1 MKFLA
6 LLLSISTG
14 HAIAQATNYRNF
26 VRQTQQTSGVVW
38 DMQDV
43 APNGAAPSAL
53 ALENQGALFQLWTI
67 HKSTAIDYLLDQKL
81 VGAYLPKADVK
92 IITLDPYGPIT
103 RTRIDKPFRVE
114 IQVSELLSGIGLP
127 DAATR
132 VLLAQHIQSY
142 TNGQVSLN
150 PTTVASTA
158 PITTRFISQNGLTL
172 LSPVMSSLRATDP
185 TKAIGE
191 EHFIIHALSDGTFT
205 QSQIASAKVQV
216 WPIASGTIAG
226 ITSGMHYRGVI
237 PTITLNLTDLYPRSD
252 TKLMVYPG
260 TQVNPATGIVV
271 KPYAWDSDRSQT
283 ITITSEELNTLITKD
298 GTYTIA
304 LLSETVFDSMLL
316 AAPVTF
322 SVGKTMTVN
331 AMQVKF
337 SN

>member
-1 MKFLA
+1 MKLLT
-6 LLLSISTG
+6 LLLAISTG
-14 HAIAQATNYRNF
+14 HALGQATNYSNF
-26 VRQTQQTSGVVW
+26 VRQTQQGTGVVW

-43 APNGAAPSAL
+43 APMGKASSAL
-53 ALENQGALFQLWTI
+53 ALETRGALFQLWTI
-67 HKSTAIDYLLDQKL
+67 HKSTAANYLLDQKL
-81 VGAYLPKADVK
+81 VGAYLPKADIK

-114 IQVSELLSGIGLP
+114 IQVSDLLSGTGLP

-150 PTTVASTA
+150 PTTVASTT

-172 LSPVMSSLRATDP
+172 LSPVLSSLKATDP

-216 WPIASGTIAG
+216 WPIASGI
-226 ITSGMHYRGVI
+226 ISGLTPGMLYRGVI
-237 PTITLNLTDLYPRSD
+237 PTLTLNLKDLYPRSN
-252 TKLMVYPG
+252 TQLMVYPG
-260 TQVNPATGIVV
+260 TQVNSASGIVV
-271 KPYAWDSDRSQT
+271 KSYPWDSDRSQT
-283 ITITSEELNTLITKD
+283 ITITSDELNTMITKD
-298 GTYTIA
+298 GTYTVA
-304 LLSETVFDSMLL
+304 LISETVFDTMLL
-316 AAPVTF
+316 ADPITI
-322 SVGKTMTVN
+322 SIGKTMTVN
-331 AMQVKF
+331 AMQVNF